1 MLKVQ
6 RWALCAGAVLIGV
19 FVLAACAAPTP
30 VPVDQTLGMTDS
42 FKFEP
47 ATIIAEPG
55 AQVTLHLK
63 NNGVLVH
70 SFYLMEKDYQSQA
83 PFDDTDKEHI
93 IQNVEVPEVQP
104 GAAQDISFTAPTDPG
119 TYEFVCGTPG
129 HLEGGMK
136 GTLEVSGP

>member
-6 RWALCAGAVLIGV
+6 RWALLGCVVVTAV
-19 FVLAACAAPTP
+19 FVLAGCAAPTP

-47 ATIIAEPG
+47 ATVIAEPG

-70 SFYLMEKDYQSQA
+70 SFYLMEKDYQAEA

-93 IQNVEVPEVQP
+93 IQDIEVPEIQP
-104 GAAQDISFTAPTDPG
+104 GATQDVIFTAPTEPG
-119 TYEFVCGTPG
+119 TYEFICGTPG
-129 HLEGGMK
+129 HLEGGMT